1 MQPKT
6 FSTLVA
12 VQVRART
19 LLSRFEIVRQRGRAE
34 GGGATVSTETA
45 SLILLRAVGV
55 NHGQFQQLTQP
66 FGFRLPSDK
75 AEYLQMC
82 SAIRRL
88 GHIVE
93 SHCGNIASTLRS
105 GGNRA
110 GDSGHYWSIP
120 GGEEDEEPHGPI
132 RASSLMEQR
141 RQPQGAT

>member
-12 VQVRART
+12 VQARART

-66 FGFRLPSDK
+66 CGFRLPSARQNISRCAAPSDGWGTSWK
-75 AEYLQMC
+75 ATATTSLPLC
-82 SAIRRL
+82 A
-88 GHIVE
+88 VE
-93 SHCGNIASTLRS
+93 ATELETL
-105 GGNRA
+105 A
-110 GDSGHYWSIP
+110 TT
-120 GGEEDEEPHGPI
+120 GPI
-132 RASSLMEQR
+132 QVVKRMKNPMAPSELRA
-141 RQPQGAT
+141 